1 MTKWVCRKVGLF
13 FNLVISQFGD
23 LMMMRELSSC
33 FFLPSCLRGNHFFIQ
48 YSLFLV
54 RYSEDVNVR

>member
-23 LMMMRELSSC
+23 LMMGEGVEIENY
-33 FFLPSCLRGNHFFIQ
+33 LPASSCLRGNNFLIQ
-48 YSLFLV
+48 YSLF
-54 RYSEDVNVR
+54 NI